1 MAWNMERVGNFNLRS
16 IAAAEKKRA
25 SKRQK
30 QQAKHAAQMREAE
43 RNGVKVQ
50 QIPYR
55 QSAGTQPTKPV
66 RDEYVAQLEH
76 QVARLQAF
84 NAALLAGKSKDFY
97 NSDAWF
103 RVRYEVLKRAN
114 GCCELCGQS
123 KADGAIIQVDHIKP
137 RSLYPELEL
146 DPNNMQVLCKPCNL
160 GKSNKDSSDW
170 RKPALKVVRGN

>member
-55 QSAGTQPTKPV
+55 
-66 RDEYVAQLEH
+66 
-76 QVARLQAF
+76 
-84 NAALLAGKSKDFY
+84 
-97 NSDAWF
+97 
-103 RVRYEVLKRAN
+103 
-114 GCCELCGQS
+114 
-123 KADGAIIQVDHIKP
+123 
-137 RSLYPELEL
+137 
-146 DPNNMQVLCKPCNL
+146 
-160 GKSNKDSSDW
+160 
-170 RKPALKVVRGN
+170 